1 MGTKKKNKKTLFGF
15 GFTMLFAAVVFIF
28 QAGMP
33 NKTYGADNGNGKIK
47 QHSYNP
53 MQLVQQ
59 PDNAKDEEPIDFYK
73 VEEKPVFPGGE
84 KAFYKYL
91 SNNIKYPE
99 TAMKN
104 KIQGTVWVKFII
116 EKDGSISNVKVI
128 RDANPDLNKEALRV
142 IKSMPNWKPGKQ
154 NGKPV
159 RVSYQVPIRFS
170 LN

>member
-1 MGTKKKNKKTLFGF
+1 MKTKKKNKKTLFGF
-15 GFTMLFAAVVFIF
+15 GSTMLFAAIVFIF

-33 NKTYGADNGNGKIK
+33 NKTYGK

-53 MQLVQQ
+53 LQVVQQ
-59 PDNAKDEEPIDFYK
+59 PDNAKNKEPIDFYK

-128 RDANPDLNKEALRV
+128 REANPDLNKEAVRV